1 MPWRLRILK
10 RAEKS
15 LAKLPNKDQRL
26 VLEALDEMRS
36 DPFTGDIARLRG
48 QRSTWRLR
56 VGHYRLFFDVDPLLF
71 LSDVVAIAR
80 RTSTT
85 YR

>member
-1 MPWRLRILK
+1 MPWRLRIL
-10 RAEKS
+10 RRVEKS
-15 LAKLPNKDQRL
+15 LAKLPTKDKRL
-26 VLEALDEMRS
+26 ILEVLDEMRS

-48 QRSTWRLR
+48 QRSTWRRR
-56 VGHYRLFFDVDPLLF
+56 VGNYRFFFDVDPLLF
-71 LSDVVAIAR
+71 LIDVVAVAR